1 MKRKLFG
8 TVWAAALTV
17 WLSISAF
24 AAQTLIP
31 VGQVVG
37 ISLENGTV
45 TVAGFDEGMGDA
57 ARNSGLRV
65 GDRICA
71 VDGRTVA
78 SARDLVQAL
87 EHSDG
92 RVTLRLDRDGSSV
105 ELHMEPASTAYG
117 PRLGVYVR
125 EGITGIGTVTYYDP
139 QTGDFGALGHGV
151 SDARGA
157 LADMETGKVYRARV
171 TGVKPGRAGAP
182 GQLLGDVQTQGVLGS
197 IGRNTSFGI
206 FGTCEG
212 FAGEALPIAGAGK
225 LHTGKAQI
233 LSNIS
238 GQEVETFSVE
248 IVKLFD
254 PEQHTGRDL
263 MLHVTDPRLLE
274 ATGGIVAGMS
284 GSPILQDGCLVGAV
298 THVLVNDPTR
308 GYGISVENMLEAAG

>member
-1 MKRKLFG
+1 MRPWRREK
-8 TVWAAALTV
+8 
-17 WLSISAF
+17 
-24 AAQTLIP
+24 
-31 VGQVVG
+31 
-37 ISLENGTV
+37 
-45 TVAGFDEGMGDA
+45 
-57 ARNSGLRV
+57 
-65 GDRICA
+65 
-71 VDGRTVA
+71 A
-78 SARDLVQAL
+78 SARDLLQAL

-157 LADMETGKVYRARV
+157 LAAMETGKVYRARV

-284 GSPILQDGCLVGAV
+284 GSPIPGAAHRAGSDAACNRPQTAGSHRGHRGGDVGQP
-298 THVLVNDPTR
+298 HPSGRLSGGRRDPC
-308 GYGISVENMLEAAG
+308 AGQ